1 MAVGY
6 FPQDVEMK
14 RKRKVSKK
22 NEELNLLFPVNINP
36 GLQYLV
42 RKMLNPD
49 PKQRIQ
55 LEDILEDT
63 WIKPKLI
70 KDEIKRLRESKNMN
84 IF

>member
-14 RKRKVSKK
+14 RKRKISKK

>member
-42 RKMLNPD
+42 CKMLNPD